1 MREQEMFVWTYA
13 KAYERAQAVVN
24 KLYGRKITAEHFE
37 NMSLVLIL
45 SIVQET
51 KLAMWSDPNSPAHTP
66 ELLALE
72 LFDKAV
78 NEAYRQGRR

>member
-1 MREQEMFVWTYA
+1 
-13 KAYERAQAVVN
+13 
-24 KLYGRKITAEHFE
+24 
-37 NMSLVLIL
+37 MSLVLIL